1 MCIYLLILDIS
12 VGIELLEVSCLLMED
27 VSVEQEQELDEPYR
41 FQALLPADVDHMIF
55 FCRYM

>member
-1 MCIYLLILDIS
+1 MCIYILILDIS

-27 VSVEQEQELDEPYR
+27 VYVEQEQGLDEPYR

-55 FCRYM
+55 L